1 MNWTALF
8 SIDWSQFHFLRPQ
21 WLWLSIPLLVGFV
34 LLWYGNFDPNKWK
47 SKIASH
53 LQSYMF
59 SQGNPRALVYI
70 LGSYLLSG
78 LLMLLAAS
86 GPTWKLKEI
95 PGAISEAQ
103 LVIAM
108 DLSRSMLTDDIQP
121 NRLERA
127 KLKIRDL
134 LDHNPRVRTG
144 LLAYAGTAH
153 LVIPPT
159 SDYTLVNHQA
169 ASLQPWIMPINGS
182 DMVKMMNLADTLF
195 DNITAPSTLLIL
207 TDEVQEEARSVLA
220 NFVDA
225 TPHQIELLIFNTSK
239 GGNVPGIGNQRE
251 MKDARGA
258 IVYSRLNQQ
267 SLDQLGENNKITVH
281 QLTLDQSDAEVIA
294 EKISKNIFYREDD
307 ELSQEEWEDMGAVLL
322 LPLIILTLLWFRKG
336 FVVQWCLLGFAFLCA
351 CSPDSGYADWWYT
364 RDYQGQALYDQKDYL
379 GAAKKFQSEQHQAVA
394 YFKAGNYEAAANLF
408 AMDSSAAGKYNLGL
422 SLTELGRYDEA
433 IASFEAAKKED
444 PNLPELDHTME
455 QVAQMSSQVDSVKRF
470 NPETAK
476 EEPPETDQGPLNER
490 QAKSKDEQLT
500 SDTEVDELPETGDRV
515 TDEIETD
522 VRKAEE
528 LDRPPEDRQFGQQ
541 QQAQKVLLKKV
552 NADPAE
558 FLRRRFE
565 YQREKYHQDI
575 KEGEVKW

>member
-8 SIDWSQFHFLRPQ
+8 EVDWSQFHFLRPQ
-21 WLWLSIPLLVGFV
+21 WLWLSVPLLVGFV
-34 LLWYGNFDPNKWK
+34 LLWYGNSDPNKWK
-47 SKIASH
+47 DKIASH
-53 LQSYMF
+53 LQPYMF
-59 SQGNPRALVYI
+59 SRGNPKALVYI
-70 LGSYLLSG
+70 LGLYLLSG

-86 GPTWKLKEI
+86 GPTWKLREI
-95 PGAISEAQ
+95 PGATSEAQ
-103 LVIAM
+103 LIIAM
-108 DLSRSMLTDDIQP
+108 DLSRSMLTADIQP

-127 KLKIRDL
+127 KLKTRDL

-144 LLAYAGTAH
+144 LIAYAGTAH

-159 SDYTLVNHQA
+159 SDYSLVNHQA

-182 DMVKMMNLADTLF
+182 NLANMMNLADTLF

-207 TDEVQEEARSVLA
+207 TDDIQEEERSVLT
-220 NFVDA
+220 NFVDT

-239 GGNVPGIGNQRE
+239 GGTVPGIGKQKE
-251 MKDARGA
+251 MKDASGA
-258 IVYSRLNQQ
+258 VVYSSLNQQ
-267 SLDQLGENNKITVH
+267 SLNRLEESSKITVH
-281 QLTLDQSDAEVIA
+281 QLTLDQSDVEVIA
-294 EKISKNIFYREDD
+294 EKISEKVFYREDD
-307 ELSQEEWEDMGAVLL
+307 ELSQEEWEDMGPVLL
-322 LPLIILTLLWFRKG
+322 LPLIILTLFWFRKG
-336 FVVQWCLLGFAFLCA
+336 FVVQWCVLVLATTNA
-351 CSPDSGYADWWYT
+351 CSPESPFADWWYT
-364 RDYQGQALYDQKDYL
+364 RDYQGQVLYDQKDYS
-379 GAAKKFQSEQHQAVA
+379 GAANKFQSEQHQAVA

-444 PNLPELDHTME
+444 PSLPELDHTIE
-455 QVAQMSSQVDSVKRF
+455 QVTQMNTQVDSVKRF
-470 NPETAK
+470 DPEAVK
-476 EEPPETDQGPLNER
+476 EAPPETDQGPLNER
-490 QAKSKDEQLT
+490 QAKSEDEQLT
-500 SDTEVDELPETGDRV
+500 SDTEVDELPQTGDRI

-528 LDRPPEDRQFGQQ
+528 LDRPPEDQQFGQQ

-558 FLRRRFE
+558 FLRRRFK
-565 YQREKYHQDI
+565 YQREKYHQNI